1 MIGDTILIN
10 DISIN
15 DNDALKTASELSETL
30 TNNTINALGI
40 DASSRTIWVN
50 GQPYGNA
57 YVNIK
62 EDDSVEAPI
71 GAEIFN
77 DFEHNTASGAYSHAE
92 GKGTKTTNEAEH
104 ASGKYNISNDNTI
117 FSIGIG
123 TSDAD
128 RENAVEVMQ
137 NGDAYMIGIGGYDG
151 KNLNSA
157 TKLQDAVSNSVNI
170 TWEKLKD
177 ARDNGEL
184 VPGKQYRI
192 TDYTC
197 TTSQANTRSVGHV
210 FDIIVTA
217 DSGSVLNEVARAV
230 QHDGDT
236 YFRNCDLN
244 AWKIWYCLDNDTTRF
259 AWADRVNGK
268 GVIYRMI
275 DEFNNDVPY
284 DFKNIQFKDPNSN
297 NNYYYYTF
305 SGYGDDETDYSIFR
319 TTNIF
324 SNTISPFYG
333 SDVTNNAI
341 QTINKILFSV
351 GGDGNCYGN
360 YFGSGCYNITLSF
373 YCCNNTFGNG
383 CYSNS
388 LSPYCSNNTFGNNCY
403 SNTLDG
409 NCVGNNFGNNCFNN
423 SIGSDCS
430 GNSLGT
436 YCDNIAIGSMSGNNT
451 FSDDCSYIK
460 FASDSS
466 ASTKYDLYQHNHF
479 GVGCQY
485 ILFKETEPDDGNLYN
500 IQNYNFAQGLKGT
513 DSDYLII
520 DGKRNRTYET
530 YISKDTK
537 GVVKES
543 AIAEELYKM
552 IEIRYDDLCRLKTDG
567 ELIPGQQYRITDYD
581 FTTTAGDTD
590 SAHNLFDII
599 VTADSKS
606 TLNEN
611 ARATNHQYDTGA
623 IKLYKTALNMYAG
636 AVDFEEY
643 FLLGGTVEVDGV
655 TYYRYDKYDHNGA
668 GPELINTGRYILLES
683 IDLDSLNVSLD
694 NPLHPVGGG
703 TYTGN
708 ESGDYIINHTE
719 DAIVAYENGIVAYE
733 NGKVTIS
740 STDPL
745 SSRGLTSWELKYTIE
760 NIYPS
765 KTDGTGKGTILWMKD
780 EFGNEC
786 NYDFINTLFKVYKI
800 SNCSKSPSLVDTY
813 AIKTDNSNI
822 TYGTEIKL
830 VPTFGSKN
838 RSNIIKF
845 GGDNTGV
852 DYDLPYIV
860 LGDDCYCNTFGENC
874 YKNTLGTNCHSNI
887 FETHCYDNIFGI
899 NCLYNSFGHDC
910 YDNIFGI
917 NCTSNTFMDG
927 CYSNSFE
934 DRCTYNTFGNNC
946 TSNRL
951 GNGCVSNSFG
961 NDCNENSLGN
971 DCYYNTFGND
981 FYDNIFGND
990 CQYNTFGNS
999 CHSNSF
1005 GDGCASNSFGNDCNE
1020 NSLMH
1025 NKEFA
1030 NEFCQYNSFG
1040 NGCRNNSLGRNCSS
1054 NSFGNECTS
1063 NSFGNECT
1071 SNSFG
1076 NNCTSNTFG
1085 DECSFNS
1092 FVNGCISNNFENGG
1106 CSNNNF
1112 GNDCRNNNFG
1122 NNCTSNSF
1130 GNDCIDN
1137 KFVNNIHES
1146 RFGDGVQNFNITNI
1160 KITGQP
1166 SDNLITTNID
1176 RLIVENGIKFVNAYL
1191 NNSTEDDLSCQDVR
1205 ICQGCSGTAE
1215 NYKSIQIGD
1224 DNTSQLIICYDSSG
1238 NEQRGNIG
1246 NLLAYISTI

>member
-1 MIGDTILIN
+1 MVGDTILIK

-15 DNDALKTASELSETL
+15 GNSNLDTASELSETL

-57 YVNIK
+57 YVNVNG
-62 EDDSVEAPI
+62 DTVEAPI

-92 GKGTKTTNEAEH
+92 GSETSATGAYSHAEGSETSAAGAYSHTEGKGTKTTNEAEH
-104 ASGKYNISNDNTI
+104 ASGKYNISNTGSTI
-117 FSIGIG
+117 FSVGIG
-123 TSDAD
+123 TSDIK
-128 RENAVEVMQ
+128 RENAVEIMQ
-137 NGDAYMIGIGGYDG
+137 NGDAYMIGIGGYNG
-151 KNLNSA
+151 KNINSA

-192 TDYTC
+192 TDYVC
-197 TTSQANTRSVGHV
+197 TTTQKGTKAENNT

-217 DSGSVLNEVARAV
+217 DSPNTLNEEARAAL
-230 QHDGDT
+230 HEEDI
-236 YFRNCDLN
+236 YFSNSNFTCDLN
-244 AWKIWYCLDNDTTRF
+244 AWKIWYCLDNDIDRF
-259 AWADRVNGK
+259 SWADITNGR

-275 DEFNNDVPY
+275 DEFGNDCPY
-284 DFKNIQFKDPNSN
+284 DFKNIQFYRQLNEDKQTWSVISSDTTGVPC
-297 NNYYYYTF
+297 YTF
-305 SGYGDDETDYSIFR
+305 SSERKDSTNQFTDMSLIA
-319 TTNIF
+319 
-324 SNTISPFYG
+324 S
-333 SDVTNNAI
+333 
-341 QTINKILFSV
+341 NKIYSNVINVYINSNKQTLNN
-351 GGDGNCYGN
+351 NCF
-360 YFGSGCYNITLSF
+360 FGSGCYSNKFENNCYNNTFGNSCSYNIVGNDYHNNILRNA
-373 YCCNNTFGNG
+373 CNGNTFGNG
-383 CYSNS
+383 CNNNVLGVGCYKNS
-388 LSPYCSNNTFGNNCY
+388 FKNN
-403 SNTLDG
+403 
-409 NCVGNNFGNNCFNN
+409 
-423 SIGSDCS
+423 
-430 GNSLGT
+430 
-436 YCDNIAIGSMSGNNT
+436 
-451 FSDDCSYIK
+451 CSYIK
-460 FASDSS
+460 FADTSS
-466 ASTKYDLYQHNHF
+466 AINKYTYYRYNSF
-479 GVGCQY
+479 GNGCQY
-485 ILFKETEPDDGNLYN
+485 ILFKGKETAAVNVLV
-500 IQNYNFAQGLKGT
+500 QNYNFTQGLKGT

-543 AIAEELYKM
+543 VIAEELYKM

-623 IKLYKTALNMYAG
+623 IKLYKTALNTYAG

-719 DAIVAYENGIVAYE
+719 DAIVAYENGIVAYK

-740 STDPL
+740 YTDPL
-745 SSRGLTSWELKYTIE
+745 SSRDLASWELKYTIE

-786 NYDFINTLFKVYKI
+786 NYDFINALFKVYKI

-813 AIKTDNSNI
+813 AIKTDNSDI

-830 VPTFGSKN
+830 VPTFGSNN
-838 RSNIIKF
+838 RANIIKF

-874 YKNTLGTNCHSNI
+874 YKNTLGNNCHSNI

-899 NCLYNSFGHDC
+899 NCSYNSFGNDC

-917 NCTSNTFMDG
+917 NCTSNTFMDD
-927 CYSNSFE
+927 CFSNSFG

-961 NDCNENSLGN
+961 NDCNKNSLGN

-1040 NGCRNNSLGRNCSS
+1040 NGCRNNSLGHNCS
-1054 NSFGNECTS
+1054 S

-1106 CSNNNF
+1106 CSNNSF
-1112 GNDCRNNNFG
+1112 GNDCRNNSFG

-1166 SDNLITTNID
+1166 SGDVITTNID

-1191 NNSTEDDLSCQDVR
+1191 HNSPEDDLSCQDVR
-1205 ICQGCSGTAE
+1205 ICQGCSGTSDTY
-1215 NYKSIQIGD
+1215 NSIQIG
-1224 DNTSQLIICYDSSG
+1224 NASTSQLIICYDSYG

-1246 NLLAYISTI
+1246 DLLAYISTI